1 MKSFTKFSHALVFG
15 IAITLITFGAVLA
28 QEGVH
33 WSYEGDTGPEHW
45 GTLSP
50 DFAAC
55 AKGVEQS
62 PIDIPTTAPLNPADI
77 SFTYRPSAVNLFNN
91 GHTIQVNYDPGSA
104 ITLNGVRYDLIQFHF
119 HAASEHAIGGQH
131 DPMEIHFVH
140 RNAQGGFAVVGVLL
154 KSGRENAAY
163 APVLQNLPAQAS
175 QPAPVA
181 GASVDANQ
189 LLPAQR
195 SYWRY
200 NGSLTT
206 PPCTEGV
213 TWLVMNTPVEV
224 SDAQIAAFTT
234 IFRNNERPVQPL
246 HARTFRVPMT
256 LPKTGG
262 GIVTLEA
269 ALVGTGMLV
278 IAGGLAL
285 AYVSRRNAA

>member
-1 MKSFTKFSHALVFG
+1 MKSFAKLSHAFVFG
-15 IAITLITFGAVLA
+15 IAIAIITFGAVLA
-28 QEGVH
+28 QEDVH

-50 DFAAC
+50 DFATC
-55 AKGVEQS
+55 ATGVEQS
-62 PIDIPTTAPLNPADI
+62 PLDIPANAPLNAADI
-77 SFTYRPSAVNLFNN
+77 TFSYQPSAVTLFNN
-91 GHTIQVNYDPGSA
+91 GHTIQVNYDPGSS
-104 ITLNGVRYDLIQFHF
+104 ITLNGVKYDLVQFHF

-140 RNAQGGFAVVGVLL
+140 RNAQGGFAVVGALL
-154 KSGRENAAY
+154 KSGGENAAY
-163 APVLQNLPAQAS
+163 APIFQNLPPQAS

-213 TWLVMNTPVEV
+213 KWLVMNRPVEI

-234 IFRNNERPVQPL
+234 IFKNNERPVQPFN
-246 HARTFRVPMT
+246 ARTFLVPTT
-256 LPKTGG
+256 LPRTGDE
-262 GIVTLEA
+262 VVMLHS
-269 ALVGTGMLV
+269 ALVGAGVLMLV
-278 IAGGLAL
+278 AGLAL
-285 AYVSRRNAA
+285 AYVSRRSAV